1 MAHCCSEAS
10 SDPAESGSAS
20 AMTAQMRLQMQ
31 EGRLWAQPCF
41 FLHAF
46 DLSYTAALHAHMLL
60 LLQEADVGGGAVEMR
75 FSLPAA
81 ASPAML
87 MLLLAACREL
97 QRAGSFACSST
108 AVHLMSWELGR
119 AIVAVLRWGHT
130 QLMFWRS
137 GALPWLIRL
146 RAVLSACSPH
156 AVHLLC

>member
-1 MAHCCSEAS
+1 MHPSQFTCH
-10 SDPAESGSAS
+10 
-20 AMTAQMRLQMQ
+20 TQ
-31 EGRLWAQPCF
+31 QP
-41 FLHAF
+41 L
-46 DLSYTAALHAHMLL
+46 TAHMLP
-60 LLQEADVGGGAVEMR
+60 LLQEADMGSGAVEMR

-130 QLMFWRS
+130 QLMS
-137 GALPWLIRL
+137 GHYAL
-146 RAVLSACSPH
+146 
-156 AVHLLC
+156 LLCSVS

>member
-1 MAHCCSEAS
+1 
-10 SDPAESGSAS
+10 
-20 AMTAQMRLQMQ
+20 
-31 EGRLWAQPCF
+31 
-41 FLHAF
+41 
-46 DLSYTAALHAHMLL
+46 MLP
-60 LLQEADVGGGAVEMR
+60 LLQEADMGSGAVEMR

-130 QLMFWRS
+130 QLMS
-137 GALPWLIRL
+137 GHYAL
-146 RAVLSACSPH
+146 
-156 AVHLLC
+156 LLCSVS

>member
-1 MAHCCSEAS
+1 M
-10 SDPAESGSAS
+10 
-20 AMTAQMRLQMQ
+20 
-31 EGRLWAQPCF
+31 
-41 FLHAF
+41 
-46 DLSYTAALHAHMLL
+46 
-60 LLQEADVGGGAVEMR
+60 GGGAVEMR

-119 AIVAVLRWGHT
+119 AVVAVLRWGHT

-137 GALPWLIRL
+137 GTLPVSHQ
-146 RAVLSACSPH
+146 AACSLSAGSPH
-156 AVHLLC
+156 AVHLIC